1 MPHDHIGHRSW
12 QDSDLSIGRE
22 CQNLPSGRKKG
33 ITKTKRHRLPMNETA
48 DCEDS
53 LTQRSWRRPPSA
65 GKRHDQD
72 QLTFVAQWAE
82 KESFGVRGLRI
93 VIRVFVITGFDVR
106 QFPADLFKD
115 VSVAGAQKTIVTDL
129 VEASGKDM
137 LEEATDELRC
147 LKSHGFPPTFPGI
160 FVAECDL
167 ALLYRKDSAVGDGGL
182 VNIPG
187 EIREGLL
194 C

>member
-1 MPHDHIGHRSW
+1 MSHDHIGHRSW
-12 QDSDLSIGRE
+12 QDSDLSIRRE
-22 CQNLPSGRKKG
+22 CQNLPSGRKNG
-33 ITKTKRHRLPMNETA
+33 ITKTKRHRLPVNETA
-48 DCEDS
+48 ACEDS

-65 GKRHDQD
+65 GKRHDRD

-82 KESFGVRGLRI
+82 KESLGDCGLRI
-93 VIRVFVITGFDVR
+93 VIRVFVITGFGIR

-115 VSVAGAQKTIVTDL
+115 VSVAGAQKTVIADL

-147 LKSHGFPPTFPGI
+147 FKSHGLPPTFPGI

-167 ALLYRKDSAVGDGGL
+167 ALL
-182 VNIPG
+182 
-187 EIREGLL
+187 
-194 C
+194 